1 MPLEFAWHVHHDVMV
16 EALTEPIETRAAYIT
31 ENKEPEEV
39 PLRARLL
46 KKVQGALPAEV
57 VQTGEA
63 RDQARGACVQTGEAR
78 DQGEACVQTGEARDQ
93 GEAYFQAREARD
105 QGEAYFQAREAR
117 DQGEAYDQASKAYF
131 QAREA
136 YNRAGGA
143 CVQARDACTPAIAA
157 LHAQECPD
165 CPWDGRTIFTRKDED
180 GKWY

>member
-1 MPLEFAWHVHHDVMV
+1 MPLEFAWHLHHDVMV
-16 EALTEPIETRAAYIT
+16 EALTEPIEVRAAFIEKY
-31 ENKEPEEV
+31 KPSEEV
-39 PLRARLL
+39 PLRLRLL

-57 VQTGEA
+57 VQAEEA
-63 RDQARGACVQTGEAR
+63 RDQAREACAQAR
-78 DQGEACVQTGEARDQ
+78 EACVQTGEARDQ
-93 GEAYFQAREARD
+93 AREACVQTGEARD